1 MGTRIVQLIRRP
13 RRLLA
18 VALLVAV
25 GVSTGLIVAN
35 RGSTSD
41 RPPPVLPPPPDLR
54 PAPGAP
60 IVVHQPAHAPGE
72 GWMVKTW
79 QNRDG
84 QTCFA
89 EVIAGGGQGM
99 SCLDPQK
106 IFSKNAI
113 HPEVGSRQ
121 TGDDITQWDDAWI
134 WGFAEKPITHV
145 QLVLRDCTIRDLPVD
160 SGGVFLDVEGP
171 DTLHAGAW
179 PYKLI
184 GLDTGGTIIATNQVV
199 FGPVPGHGA
208 TAPPVPARCA

>member
-1 MGTRIVQLIRRP
+1 MVARIVQLIGRP
-13 RRLLA
+13 RRVLA
-18 VALLVAV
+18 VAVLLGIGAT
-25 GVSTGLIVAN
+25 TGLVLAN
-35 RGSTSD
+35 RGSTSEH
-41 RPPPVLPPPPDLR
+41 PPPVLPPPPDLR

-60 IVVHQPAHAPGE
+60 IVVPRPAHAPGE

-99 SCLDPQK
+99 SCLDPQE

-121 TGDDITQWDDAWI
+121 TGHNITQWDNAWV

-145 QLVLRDCTIRDLPVD
+145 HLVLRDCTIRDLPVD
-160 SGGVFLDVEGP
+160 VGGVFLDVEGP

-184 GLDTGGTIIATNQVV
+184 GLDADGTVVATNEVV
-199 FGPVPGHGA
+199 FGPPGHGA

>member
-1 MGTRIVQLIRRP
+1 MGARIVQLIRRP
-13 RRLLA
+13 GRLLA

-25 GVSTGLIVAN
+25 GVTTGLILAN

-60 IVVHQPAHAPGE
+60 IVVHRPAHAPDE

-89 EVIAGGGQGM
+89 EVISGGGQGM

-121 TGDDITQWDDAWI
+121 TGHDITQWDNAWV
-134 WGFAEKPITHV
+134 WGFAERPITHV

-160 SGGVFLDVEGP
+160 AGGVFEDVEGP

-184 GLDTGGTIIATNQVV
+184 GLDEAGTIIATAEVV
-199 FGPVPGHGA
+199 FGPPPHGA

>member
-1 MGTRIVQLIRRP
+1 MVARIVQLIGRP
-13 RRLLA
+13 RRVLA
-18 VALLVAV
+18 VALLLGV
-25 GVSTGLIVAN
+25 GVTGGLVLAN

-60 IVVHQPAHAPGE
+60 IVVHRPAHAPGE

-99 SCLDPQK
+99 SCLDSQK
-106 IFSKNAI
+106 IFSKGAI
-113 HPEVGSRQ
+113 HPEIGSRQ
-121 TGDDITQWDDAWI
+121 NGGNINQWDDAWI

-145 QLVLRDCTIRDLPVD
+145 QLVLRNCTIRDLPVD
-160 SGGVFLDVEGP
+160 AGVFLDVEGP
-171 DTLHAGAW
+171 DTLHVGAW

-184 GLDTGGTIIATNQVV
+184 GLDEAGTIIAKAKVV
-199 FGPVPGHGA
+199 FGPPRGG
-208 TAPPVPARCA
+208 TPPAVPASCA

>member
-1 MGTRIVQLIRRP
+1 MGARIVQLIRRP
-13 RRLLA
+13 QQLLA
-18 VALLVAV
+18 VGLLIAV
-25 GVSTGLIVAN
+25 GVSAGLVLAN
-35 RGSTSD
+35 RGRTSD

-60 IVVHQPAHAPGE
+60 VVVHRPAHAPGE
-72 GWMVKTW
+72 GWMVRTW

-106 IFSKNAI
+106 IFAKNAI
-113 HPEVGSRQ
+113 HPEVGARQ
-121 TGDDITQWDDAWI
+121 TEGDITQWDNAWV

-160 SGGVFLDVEGP
+160 AGGVFDDVEGP

-179 PYKLI
+179 PYRLI
-184 GLDTGGTIIATNQVV
+184 GLDETGTIIATNKVM
-199 FGPVPGHGA
+199 FGPPPHGA